1 MRNENSG
8 DGMVARR
15 DTGMETRLVDHSF
28 LVKSLLSRLLFTL
41 RRSRRAR
48 VWDRVCKANRFPFD
62 SHFWVGSVVTHF
74 RFGKQRPPIAAS
86 D

>member
-28 LVKSLLSRLLFTL
+28 LVKSLLSSFLFTW
-41 RRSRRAR
+41 RRSQLLGRAR
-48 VWDRVCKANRFPFD
+48 VWARVCIANRFPFV

-74 RFGKQRPPIAAS
+74 RFGK
-86 D
+86 